1 MMRREIER
9 HGRKAEAVKN
19 YCPAEKEA
27 SMPFPNKIAQGI
39 LPLAVLLA
47 GCSVPPKP
55 DTPPLRDAAPLAGLP
70 SGTSRAWP
78 DAEWWKHYGDD
89 QLDALEAKALE
100 SAPTLDVASARFE
113 SAKKAIDV
121 ARAEA
126 GVSVDGNVQY
136 QRQRLSESGLIPPE
150 FLGFTWYGQ
159 ADLGVQFRY
168 DFDFWGKQRAAI
180 EAAVDEAHAA
190 EAEQAAAT
198 LMLTT
203 AIADAYFG
211 WQADQARMVL
221 MQDLTTTLE
230 RNLKIA
236 NLRVEHEVDP
246 PDVLYQATT
255 RVAGAREQREVY
267 LGSARIKQAAIA
279 ALLGVS
285 PSDVPAL
292 VPRPLPEIDG
302 ALPADA
308 GTDLLARRPDIA
320 ASRWRVEAAL
330 RHADQARA
338 AFYPDISISALAGLS
353 SLDMGKLFTAG
364 SRVFDVAPALHLPIL
379 ESGRLEARF
388 GASRAEIDAAAA
400 QYDSAVVS
408 AAQDVATQA
417 LLSQQ
422 IVAQR
427 RERAAQVAA
436 SQSLQDT
443 ATARSN
449 RGIGDDRP
457 VIAATAE
464 VIQQRDAATALHA
477 QALTTDVALIKA
489 LGGGYR
495 FTGVGAAR
503 HDSVSQAKD
512 AANSQPANPR

>member
-1 MMRREIER
+1 MMRREIAPR
-9 HGRKAEAVKN
+9 SSKQKPQRTPA
-19 YCPAEKEA
+19 PAEQNA
-27 SMPFPNKIAQGI
+27 SMPIPKKIAQRI

-55 DTPPLRDAAPLAGLP
+55 DTPPMRDAAPLAGVP
-70 SGTSRAWP
+70 SDTSRIWP
-78 DAEWWKHYGDD
+78 DPEWWKHYGDD
-89 QLDALEAKALE
+89 QLDALETKALE

-113 SAKKAIDV
+113 SAKKAIDI
-121 ARAEA
+121 ARAES
-126 GVSVDGNVQY
+126 GVSLDGSAEY
-136 QRQRLSESGLIPPE
+136 QRQRLSETGLIPPK
-150 FLGFTWYGQ
+150 FLGFTWYSQ

-180 EAAVDEAHAA
+180 EAAVDEARAA
-190 EAEQAAAT
+190 EAEEAAAT

-203 AIADAYFG
+203 AIANAYFG
-211 WQADQARMVL
+211 WQADQARVALMVE
-221 MQDLTTTLE
+221 LTTTLE
-230 RNLKIA
+230 RNLRIA
-236 NLRVEHEVDP
+236 DLRVSHEVDP
-246 PDVLYQATT
+246 PDVLYQAKT

-267 LGSARIKQAAIA
+267 AGSARIKQAAIA
-279 ALLGVS
+279 ALLGVA
-285 PSDVPAL
+285 PAEVPAL
-292 VPRPLPEIDG
+292 TPKPLPELDG
-302 ALPADA
+302 TLPENA

-353 SLDMGKLFTAG
+353 SIDMGELFTTG
-364 SRVFDVAPALHLPIL
+364 SRVFNVAPALHLPIF

-388 GASRAEIDAAAA
+388 GASKAEIDAAAA
-400 QYDSAVVS
+400 EYNSTVVS

-417 LLSQQ
+417 LTAQQ
-422 IVAQR
+422 IAAQR
-427 RERAAQVAA
+427 RERATQVAA

-443 ATARSN
+443 AAARSR

-457 VIAATAE
+457 VIAAEAE

-495 FTGVGAAR
+495 FAGVTATD
-503 HDSVSQAKD
+503 HDSVSQTQHPSA
-512 AANSQPANPR
+512 SQPANPR

>member
-1 MMRREIER
+1 MRREIER
-9 HGRKAEAVKN
+9 HRRKAEAVN
-19 YCPAEKEA
+19 TFLPRGKEA
-27 SMPFPNKIAQGI
+27 SMPFPKKIAQGI

-47 GCSVPPKP
+47 GCSVPKKP
-55 DTPPLRDAAPLAGLP
+55 DTPPMRDAAPLAGVP
-70 SGTSRAWP
+70 SDANRAWP

-89 QLDALEAKALE
+89 QLDALETKALE

-113 SAKKAIDV
+113 SARKAIDI

-126 GVSVDGNVQY
+126 GVSIDGSAQY
-136 QRQRLSESGLIPPE
+136 QRQRLSETGLIPPK
-150 FLGFTWYGQ
+150 FLGFTWYSQ

-180 EAAVDEAHAA
+180 EAAVDEARAA
-190 EAEQAAAT
+190 EAEKAAAT

-211 WQADQARMVL
+211 WQADETRVAL

-236 NLRVEHEVDP
+236 NLRVTHEVDP
-246 PDVLYQATT
+246 PDVLYQAKT

-285 PSDVPAL
+285 PSDVPTL
-292 VPRPLPEIDG
+292 TPKPLPEIDG
-302 ALPADA
+302 ALPTDA

-338 AFYPDISISALAGLS
+338 EFYPDISISALAGLQ
-353 SLDMGKLFTAG
+353 SLDMGELFTAG
-364 SRVFDVAPALHLPIL
+364 SRVFNVAPALHLPIF

-388 GASRAEIDAAAA
+388 GASKAEIDAAAA
-400 QYDSAVVS
+400 DYDSTVVS
-408 AAQDVATQA
+408 AAQEVATQA
-417 LLSQQ
+417 LMSQQ
-422 IVAQR
+422 IAAQR
-427 RERAAQVAA
+427 RERATQVAA

-457 VIAATAE
+457 VIAAAAE

-477 QALTTDVALIKA
+477 QALTTDIALIKA

-495 FTGVGAAR
+495 FAGVGTQN
-503 HDSVSQAKD
+503 DSVSQAD
-512 AANSQPANPR
+512 DTRTSQPANPR